1 MKAHPGESILRT
13 VGENGS
19 QLRYLLFRT
28 DTRRLSVSVH
38 PDLTISVR
46 APRDAGV
53 GQVDTRVLAR
63 APWIHRQLRRFELLH
78 PLPTPRRYV
87 GGETHLY
94 LGRQYRLR
102 LPEGHEEVRLA
113 SGRLIVTTTRPHS
126 RRRVQ
131 RLLDDWYRARAEEVF
146 QRRLTTVI
154 HRFPWLRRAEVGL
167 RVRGMRTR
175 WGSCGPGGIITLNV
189 DLVKAPVSCIDYV
202 LVHELCHRLELKHS
216 RRFYTLLRRAIP
228 EWERVQERL
237 NSVIR

>member
-1 MKAHPGESILRT
+1 MRVHLGEPILRT

-38 PDLTISVR
+38 SDLTISVTV
-46 APRDAGV
+46 PRDAST

-63 APWIHRQLRRFELLH
+63 AAWIRRQLRRFELLH

-94 LGRQYRLR
+94 LGRQFRLR
-102 LPEGHEEVRLA
+102 LVKGQEKVRLA
-113 SGRLIVTTTRPHS
+113 SGRLVVMMPGPHS
-126 RRRVQ
+126 RHRAQ
-131 RLLDDWYRARAEEVF
+131 RLLEDWYRARATEVF
-146 QRRLTTVI
+146 QGRLASVIRRL
-154 HRFPWLRRAEVGL
+154 PWLKLDNTRL
-167 RVRGMRTR
+167 RVCGMTTR

-189 DLVKAPVSCIDYV
+189 ELVKAPVSCIDYV

-216 RRFYTLLRRAIP
+216 RRFYALLRRAVP
-228 EWERVQERL
+228 EWERVRERL